1 MLLRSSRSGGGGDR
15 AADDH
20 DEVELLLE
28 SFASDLQNLA
38 LDVSKMRASLED
50 TDDFVNIHLSTKRN
64 EIIRL
69 SYQYEADEMGLQT
82 GRANNSIVLS
92 WLFVK
97 KIINL
102 L

>member
-69 SYQYEADEMGLQT
+69 SLFMDMAT
-82 GRANNSIVLS
+82 LS
-92 WLFVK
+92 LASGQATY
-97 KIINL
+97 
-102 L
+102 